1 MKHKRLAQFFTCILP
16 AALTLTCAGL
26 SFAEE
31 RIILSPALDPAT
43 AAVAQQA
50 PAAPEKWVTVYGAK
64 LNFIEA
70 GSGPAV
76 ILLHGLGGD
85 SSNWAS
91 TIGPLSRTHR
101 VIVPDQ
107 IGFGK
112 SDKPLINYRIAT
124 YVDFLKG
131 LMKEL
136 KVERASLV
144 GNSLGGWIASAF
156 ALANPQ
162 MVDRIVL
169 VDSAGFSLPKDSD
182 PAVLSALNPATRD
195 QIKQL
200 LPLVFY
206 NTQIFASDAA
216 IDAFFARKINAG
228 DSYTTQRIIDSIIR
242 GEDVLDA
249 KLGAVKHPTLIV
261 WGREDKLTPLA
272 MGERFK
278 KEIAGSDLVVFE
290 KCGHVPQMEKAPE
303 FNAALMKFLGGGM

>member
-1 MKHKRLAQFFTCILP
+1 MNTTRMRRLFFCFAL
-16 AALTLTCAGL
+16 AALTLMSARS
-26 SFAEE
+26 SFA
-31 RIILSPALDPAT
+31 RQPITLNPGANPIR
-43 AAVAQQA
+43 AVLAQQA
-50 PAAPEKWVTVYGAK
+50 AAAPDKWVTVYGAK
-64 LNFIEA
+64 LHYLEA

-91 TIGPLSRTHR
+91 TIGPLSQKYR

-112 SDKPLINYRIAT
+112 SDKPLINYRVAT
-124 YVDFLKG
+124 YVDFLRG

-136 KVERASLV
+136 KVDRASLV

-162 MVDRIVL
+162 MVDRLVL
-169 VDSAGFSLPKDSD
+169 VDAAGFSLPKDSD
-182 PAVLSALNPATRD
+182 PSVLSALNPATRD
-195 QIKQL
+195 HVKQL

-206 NTQIFASDAA
+206 NTAMFASEPAV
-216 IDAFFARKINAG
+216 DAFFARKINAG
-228 DSYTTQRIIDSIIR
+228 DSYTTQRIIESIIR

-249 KLGAVKHPTLIV
+249 KLGAVKNPTLIA

-278 KEIAGSDLVVFE
+278 KEISGSELVVFE
-290 KCGHVPQMEKAPE
+290 KCGHVPQMEKPQE